1 MKTDNTH
8 GNFLVVYTEHTNY
21 DRSKCYADDV
31 CNSDNCN
38 NPTLKDYFSAHES
51 YEDAKAEYD
60 DLLRR
65 DNNEKDPFTLWSIS
79 ITAMVESS
87 DYTPW
92 KGIDLNK
99 LEEGANG

>member
-1 MKTDNTH
+1 MRTHKEKWMDTH
-8 GNFLVVYTEHTNY
+8 GNFLVVYTEHKGY
-21 DRSKCYADDV
+21 DKCREAIHEDFY
-31 CNSDNCN
+31 
-38 NPTLKDYFSAHES
+38 SAHES

-60 DLLRR
+60 DMLRR
-65 DNNEKDPFTLWSIS
+65 DNDEKDSLDLHIIS

-99 LEEGANG
+99 LEEGANE